1 MGMLK
6 KKKKTTVSYRDILVA
21 DGSNFMAVEAFKT
34 IRTNLLYSAKGGK
47 CPVFAVTSSF
57 AHSGKSIVFANLAI
71 SFAKLGK
78 KVLLID
84 LDMRCPVQHKIFHT
98 DNRYGASE
106 WLAEI
111 PSDGAEAFRKTE
123 YENLYLMSAGRIP
136 PNPSE
141 LLSSDSLRNTLDAL
155 KKDFDYIFLDL
166 PPIGVVSDALV
177 VSDHVTGYVY
187 VVRAEYDNKSA
198 VREGFD
204 AMKKSGAR
212 LLGFILNDVSPSNDK
227 HYGKKYQDDRYGYRY
242 GYGDHSHNVQNRR
255 EADEADEKETLI

>member
-1 MGMLK
+1 MLNK
-6 KKKKTTVSYRDILVA
+6 KKKMTVGYWDVLVA
-21 DGSNFMAVEAFKT
+21 DSSNFVAVEAFKT
-34 IRTNLLYSAKGGK
+34 IRTNLLYSAKGEK

-106 WLAEI
+106 WLAGI
-111 PSDGAEAFRKTE
+111 PSENGTVYRQSE
-123 YENLYLMSAGRIP
+123 YENLFFMTAGRIP

-141 LLSSDSLRNTLDAL
+141 LLSSDTLKIGL
-155 KKDFDYIFLDL
+155 NGFKRDFDYIFLDL

-177 VSDHVTGYVY
+177 VNEQVTGYVY
-187 VVRAEYDNKSA
+187 TVRAEFDNKIA
-198 VREGFD
+198 VRDGLET
-204 AMKKSGAR
+204 MKKGGAR
-212 LLGFILNDVSPSNDK
+212 VLGIVLNDVSPESDR
-227 HYGKKYQDDRYGYRY
+227 HYGKNYQNDRYGY
-242 GYGDHSHNVQNRR
+242 GYGSQVEHNRR
-255 EADEADEKETLI
+255 ESDG